1 MKDKEIPVIAFNPDS
16 SVWEPMEKGSEL
28 SKAAAIYKNQLVET
42 ERESFLGD
50 GDSGELHAFRSE
62 RRLAA
67 MAERNKANT
76 KKKRFPKGFG
86 FFVVIAMI
94 FYILWWVLQSQV

>member
-16 SVWEPMEKGSEL
+16 SVWEPLENESEI
-28 SKAAAIYKNQLVET
+28 SRTAAMFKNQLVEN
-42 ERESFLGD
+42 ERQSFLGD

-67 MAERNKANT
+67 MAERNKKET

-86 FFVVIAMI
+86 FFVVIAMF
-94 FYILWWVLQSQV
+94 FYVLWWVLQSQV